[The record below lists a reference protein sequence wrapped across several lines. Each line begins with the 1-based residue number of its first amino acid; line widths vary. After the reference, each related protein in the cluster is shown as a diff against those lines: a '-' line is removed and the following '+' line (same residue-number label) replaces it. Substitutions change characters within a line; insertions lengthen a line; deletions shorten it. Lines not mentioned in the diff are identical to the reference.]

1 MTFNGILKKT
11 EENLSARGIEDTD
24 AIVHMIRKS
33 RTMLSELAEHGRSA
47 SIKWQ
52 TTADDAMTDA
62 FLSEMA
68 YITRHADKRRAG
80 VSLSV
85 KEHPQHCEIITMNS
99 SHHTEGSNFG
109 KRLNKTS
116 QKFRMSMTE

>member
-1 MTFNGILKKT
+1 MTFNGMLKKT

-24 AIVHMIRKS
+24 ATVHMIRKS

-68 YITRHADKRRAG
+68 
-80 VSLSV
+80 
-85 KEHPQHCEIITMNS
+85 
-99 SHHTEGSNFG
+99 
-109 KRLNKTS
+109 
-116 QKFRMSMTE
+116 